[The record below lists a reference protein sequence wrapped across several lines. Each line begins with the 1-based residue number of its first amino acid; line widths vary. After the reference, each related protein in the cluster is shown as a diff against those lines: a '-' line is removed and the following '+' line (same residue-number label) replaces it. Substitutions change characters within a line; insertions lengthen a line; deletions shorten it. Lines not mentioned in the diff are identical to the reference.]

1 MGAPSRL
8 PGPERHIGTT
18 ARYNPRLQRRSQPA
32 ALVEEGTTNVMV
44 GDVIRDF
51 KYAIRSFV
59 QRPLF
64 TAVIVLTLA
73 LGIGSNVAM
82 FSVTHAVLLRALPYD
97 HPEKLA
103 LVWTRLQATNV
114 ERSLVSG
121 PDFGDYQAQTTR
133 FEGFAGAA
141 AVPGTLTGAGQA
153 ERIVNGYTTWNLFEL
168 LGVRPLVGRTFRSD
182 DAIIIDPKVFANPN
196 PDLPPGKVI
205 LSYGLWQRR
214 FGGDRDVIGR
224 TIQMDGW
231 GSVVVG
237 VLPPTFRI
245 YLPAD
250 AAMPTNG
257 DAWGVLPRNISDFA
271 RDAAW
276 LTVVTRLR
284 DGVTLEQAQQEM
296 DAVAA
301 RLREVHPFHKTQN
314 LQIKVNGLHRDV
326 VNHARP
332 ALLALLGAVG
342 FVLLIACANIANLL
356 LVRAT
361 ERGREIA
368 VRTAVGSGRGRIVA
382 QMLVESAVLSFAGAV
397 LGVLLA
403 WQGIRVITALS
414 PGNLPRIEGA
424 AIDLAALLYTAGAAS
439 VAAILFGLAPA
450 LRAVGGNL
458 VDALRDRGSDT
469 GGVRGNKLRSALV
482 VVEVALSL
490 VLLVGAGLMVRSF
503 IQIQRVN
510 PGFDARNVVTF
521 NAPVKMLKYIT
532 SESRAN
538 FANELADRL
547 RAIPGV
553 ERVGAV
559 TPLPLAG
566 GEQYSVGSYGRVG
579 GSDDAYRANK
589 ADFKSVLP
597 GYFET
602 MGIRL
607 VKGRFFERLD
617 NRDEALDVAI
627 IDRKLARRVFG
638 EEDPLGADLL
648 VDHFNEK
655 TFSLERL
662 PVRIVGVVD
671 NVRSASL
678 AAEGR
683 ETVYVPYVFN
693 SFLPL
698 TCVVRTA
705 ADPASLIA
713 RIRAEATAMDKD
725 VPIAELSTL
734 SSFVS
739 NAMSQTRFLLAL
751 IGGFAALALGLA
763 SLGLYGVIS
772 YSAKQ
777 RTREMG
783 VRVAFGATERDVLQL
798 ILGQGLAVALAGI
811 GLGLAGA
818 IAVTRVVSSFLVNVS
833 PTDPITFAGVP
844 ALLLAVAMVA
854 SFVPAR
860 RASRVDPMEALRDR

>member
-1 MGAPSRL
+1 
-8 PGPERHIGTT
+8 
-18 ARYNPRLQRRSQPA
+18 
-32 ALVEEGTTNVMV
+32 MV

-59 QRPLF
+59 RRPLF

-73 LGIGSNVAM
+73 LGIGSNVAL
-82 FSVTHAVLLRALPYD
+82 FSVANAVLLRALPYD
-97 HPEKLA
+97 QPEELA

-121 PDFGDYQAQTTR
+121 PDLGDYQTQTTR
-133 FEGFAGAA
+133 FEGFAGAI
-141 AVPGTLTGAGQA
+141 AVPGTLTGSGQA

-168 LGVRPLVGRTFRSD
+168 LGVPAHLGRTFRKD
-182 DAIIIDPKVFANPN
+182 DAITIDPKQFANPN
-196 PDLPPGKVI
+196 PDLPPGKVM
-205 LSYGLWQRR
+205 LTYGLWQRR
-214 FGGDRDVIGR
+214 FGGDPGVIGR
-224 TIQMDGW
+224 TIQLDGW

-250 AAMPTNG
+250 AAMPTNV
-257 DAWGVLPRNISDFA
+257 DAWGVLPTNISEFA
-271 RDAAW
+271 RDAPW

-296 DAVAA
+296 DAVAT

-314 LQIKVNGLHRDV
+314 LHIRVNGLHRDV
-326 VNHARP
+326 VSHARP

-368 VRTAVGSGRGRIVA
+368 VRAAVGSGRGRIIT
-382 QMLVESAVLSFAGAV
+382 QMLVESAVLSWAGAV

-403 WQGIRVITALS
+403 WQGIRLITALS
-414 PGNLPRIEGA
+414 PGNLPRVDRA
-424 AIDLAALLYTAGAAS
+424 AIDLAALLYTAGAAC
-439 VAAILFGLAPA
+439 VAALVFGLAPA
-450 LRAVGGNL
+450 LRAVAGNL
-458 VDALRDRGSDT
+458 ADALRDRGSDT
-469 GGVRGNKLRSALV
+469 GGVRGNKLRSVLV
-482 VVEVALSL
+482 VLEVALSL
-490 VLLVGAGLMVRSF
+490 VLLIGAGLMVRSF
-503 IQIQRVN
+503 AQIQRVD

-521 NAPVKMLKYIT
+521 NAPLQFLKYLT
-532 SESRAN
+532 TTKRVN
-538 FANELADRL
+538 FANELTERL

-553 ERVGAV
+553 EAVGGV

-589 ADFKSVLP
+589 ADYKAVLP
-597 GYFET
+597 GYFEA
-602 MGIRL
+602 MKIRQL
-607 VKGRFFERLD
+607 SGRTFERLD
-617 NRDEALDVAI
+617 NREEALDVAI
-627 IDRKLARRVFG
+627 IDRKLAKRVFG
-638 EEDPLGADLL
+638 EENPLGADLL

-683 ETVYVPYVFN
+683 ETIYVPYVFN

-698 TCVVRTA
+698 TYVVRTA
-705 ADPASLIA
+705 ADPASLIG
-713 RIRAEATAMDKD
+713 RIRTEAAAMDPD

-734 SSFVS
+734 GSYVS

-751 IGGFAALALGLA
+751 IGAFAVLALGLA

-777 RTREMG
+777 RTREIG
-783 VRVAFGATERDVLQL
+783 VRVAFGATERDVVRL
-798 ILGQGLAVALAGI
+798 ILGQGLVVSLVGI

-818 IAVTRVVSSFLVNVS
+818 AALTRVVGTFLVGVS
-833 PTDPITFAGVP
+833 ATDPITFAVVP
-844 ALLLAVAMVA
+844 ALLLAVAIVA
-854 SFVPAR
+854 AFVPAR
-860 RASRVDPMEALRDR
+860 RASRVDPNVALRDG

>member
-1 MGAPSRL
+1 MLA
-8 PGPERHIGTT
+8 
-18 ARYNPRLQRRSQPA
+18 N
-32 ALVEEGTTNVMV
+32 
-44 GDVIRDF
+44 VIRDF

-59 QRPLF
+59 RRPLF

-73 LGIGSNVAM
+73 LGIGSNVAL
-82 FSVTHAVLLRALPYD
+82 FSVANAVLLRALPYD
-97 HPEKLA
+97 HPEELA

-121 PDFGDYQAQTTR
+121 PDFGDYQTQTTR
-133 FEGFAGAA
+133 FEGFAGAV

-153 ERIVNGYTTWNLFEL
+153 ERIMNGYTTWNLFEV
-168 LGVRPLVGRTFRSD
+168 LGVRPHLGRTFRKG
-182 DAIIIDPKVFANPN
+182 DAITIDPKQFANPN
-196 PDLPPGKVI
+196 PDLPPGTVM

-214 FGGDRDVIGR
+214 FGGDPNVIGR
-224 TIQMDGW
+224 TIQLDGW

-250 AAMPTNG
+250 AAMPTNV
-257 DAWGVLPRNISDFA
+257 DAWGVLPANIAEFA
-271 RDAAW
+271 RDAPW

-284 DGVTLEQAQQEM
+284 DGVTLEQAQHEM

-301 RLREVHPFHKTQN
+301 RLRDVHQFHKTQD
-314 LQIKVNGLHRDV
+314 LHIRVNGMHRDV

-368 VRTAVGSGRGRIVA
+368 VRAAVGSGRGRIIA
-382 QMLVESAVLSFAGAV
+382 QMLVESAVLSWAGAV

-403 WQGIRVITALS
+403 WQGIRLITALS

-424 AIDLAALLYTAGAAS
+424 AIDLAALLYTAGAAC
-439 VAAILFGLAPA
+439 VAALVFGLAPA
-450 LRAVGGNL
+450 LRAVAGNL
-458 VDALRDRGSDT
+458 ADALRDRGSDT
-469 GGVRGNKLRSALV
+469 GGMRGNKLRSTFV
-482 VVEVALSL
+482 VLEVALSL
-490 VLLVGAGLMVRSF
+490 VLLIGAGLMVRSF
-503 IQIQRVN
+503 VQIQRVD
-510 PGFDARNVVTF
+510 PGFNARNVVTF
-521 NAPVKMLKYIT
+521 NAPLQFLKYLT
-532 SESRAN
+532 STKRAN

-553 ERVGAV
+553 ERVGGV
-559 TPLPLAG
+559 SPLPLAG

-589 ADFKSVLP
+589 ADYKAVLP
-597 GYFET
+597 GYFEA

-607 VKGRFFERLD
+607 MSGRTFERLD
-617 NRDEALDVAI
+617 NREEALDVAI
-627 IDRKLARRVFG
+627 IDRKLAKRVFG
-638 EEDPLGADLL
+638 EENPLGADLL
-648 VDHFNEK
+648 VDHFSEK

-683 ETVYVPYVFN
+683 ETVYVPYIFN

-698 TCVVRTA
+698 TYVVRTA
-705 ADPASLIA
+705 ADPTSLIA
-713 RIRAEATAMDKD
+713 RIRAEAAAMDPD

-734 SSFVS
+734 GSYVS

-751 IGGFAALALGLA
+751 IGAFAVLALGLA

-777 RTREMG
+777 RTREIG
-783 VRVAFGATERDVLQL
+783 VRVAFGATERDVVRL
-798 ILGQGLAVALAGI
+798 ILGQGLVVALAGI

-818 IAVTRVVSSFLVNVS
+818 AALTRVARTFLVGVS
-833 PTDPITFAGVP
+833 ATDPITFAVVP
-844 ALLLAVAMVA
+844 ALLLAVAIVA

-860 RASRVDPMEALRDR
+860 RAGRVDPNVALRDG

>member
-1 MGAPSRL
+1 
-8 PGPERHIGTT
+8 
-18 ARYNPRLQRRSQPA
+18 
-32 ALVEEGTTNVMV
+32 MV
-44 GDVIRDF
+44 ADVLRDF
-51 KYAIRSFV
+51 KYAIRSFAR
-59 QRPLF
+59 RPLF

-82 FSVTHAVLLRALPYD
+82 FSVANAVLLRALPYD
-97 HPEKLA
+97 HPEELA

-121 PDFGDYQAQTTR
+121 PDFGDYQRQTTR

-141 AVPGTLTGAGQA
+141 AVAGTLTGAGQA
-153 ERIVNGYTTWNLFEL
+153 ERITIGYTTSNLFEL
-168 LGVRPLVGRTFRSD
+168 LGVRPVLGRSFRKE
-182 DAIIIDPKVFANPN
+182 DAITIDPKQFANPN
-196 PDLPPGKVI
+196 PDLPPGTVM

-214 FGGDRDVIGR
+214 FGGDPHVIGR
-224 TIQMDGW
+224 TIQMGGW
-231 GSVVVG
+231 GSVIVG
-237 VLPPTFRI
+237 VLPATFRI

-250 AAMPTNG
+250 AAMPTNI
-257 DAWGVLPRNISDFA
+257 DAWSVLPNNITDFE
-271 RDAAW
+271 REAAM

-284 DGVTLEQAQQEM
+284 KGVTLEQAQQEM
-296 DAVAA
+296 DAVAT
-301 RLREVHPFHKTQN
+301 RLREVHQFHKTQN
-314 LQIKVNGLHRDV
+314 LHIRVNGMHRDV

-332 ALLALLGAVG
+332 AILALLGAVG

-368 VRTAVGSGRGRIVA
+368 VRAAVGSGRGRIIA
-382 QMLVESAVLSFAGAV
+382 QMLVESAVLSWAGAV

-403 WQGIRVITALS
+403 WQGIKLITALS

-424 AIDLAALLYTAGAAS
+424 GIDLAALLYTAGAAS
-439 VAAILFGLAPA
+439 VAAIAFGLTPA

-458 VDALRDRGSDT
+458 MDALRDRGSDT
-469 GGVRGNKLRSALV
+469 GGVRGNKLRTALIV
-482 VVEVALSL
+482 LEVALSL
-490 VLLVGAGLMVRSF
+490 VLLIGAGLMVRSF
-503 IQIQRVN
+503 ARIQRVD

-521 NAPVKMLKYIT
+521 NAPVQILKYIT
-532 SESRAN
+532 STKRAN

-553 ERVGAV
+553 ERVGGV

-589 ADFKSVLP
+589 ADYKSVLP
-597 GYFET
+597 GYFEAI
-602 MGIRL
+602 GIRL
-607 VKGRFFERLD
+607 LSGRFFERLD
-617 NRDEALDVAI
+617 NREEALKVAI
-627 IDRKLARRVFG
+627 IDRKLAKRVFG
-638 EEDPLGADLL
+638 EESPIGAELL
-648 VDHFNEK
+648 IDHFNEK

-662 PVRIVGVVD
+662 PVQIVGIVD

-678 AAEGR
+678 AAESR
-683 ETVYVPYVFN
+683 ETVYVPYVFF

-698 TCVVRTA
+698 TYVVRTA

-713 RIRAEATAMDKD
+713 RIRAEAAAMDPD

-734 SSFVS
+734 ASYVS

-751 IGGFAALALGLA
+751 IGAFAVLALGLA

-772 YSAKQ
+772 YSARQ

-783 VRVAFGATERDVLQL
+783 VRVAFGASERDVLRL
-798 ILGQGLAVALAGI
+798 ILGQGLVVALAGI
-811 GLGLAGA
+811 ALGLAGA
-818 IAVTRVVSSFLVNVS
+818 FAMTRVVSAYLVGVS
-833 PTDPITFAGVP
+833 ATDPITFAAVP
-844 ALLLAVAMVA
+844 ALLLAIAIVA
-854 SFVPAR
+854 SFFPAR
-860 RASRVDPMEALRDR
+860 RASRVDPVEALRDG